1 VRVTVAAASHNRPGC
16 GGIAAGTKE
25 LQVQRVAIG
34 GQALTIEDVVA
45 VARGG
50 AVAELT
56 GPARER
62 IVRAHEV
69 IPRVIA

>member
-1 VRVTVAAASHNRPGC
+1 V
-16 GGIAAGTKE
+16 
-25 LQVQRVAIG
+25 RVAIG
-34 GQALTIEDVVA
+34 GQALTIEDVFA

-69 IPRVIA
+69 IARVIA